1 MNRVARIVAE
11 TSWDPSSAP
20 LERAQ
25 ARIKQTLRVGVLH
38 NPLSGKNRKRGLRK
52 VYTTL
57 ANHPQVPSYEVR
69 TPVEV
74 TVALAELARRAVN
87 VVVINGGDGTVQ
99 MVLTALFRDRPFRE
113 LPRLAVLAGGTT
125 NMTAGDAGIS
135 GSPAR
140 DLQRLLDRLAT
151 GIEENAGVRRPLLEV
166 SFATAGSTQYG
177 FFFSAGALQRLT
189 RRRWAERSTTRIR
202 ALRGGLGT
210 ALFVGKMV
218 TKLLLRRP
226 QPGPSPLIQVR
237 LDGHVCRIDERS
249 LLFVTTLERMALGLR
264 PFWGTEPAP
273 LHFTAI
279 TLPPRYLLRA
289 APALLRGR
297 TNRYLRPE
305 FGYLSHN
312 ASEIRWWCDD
322 GFLLDG
328 QPFEPA
334 ASEPVVIRRGPCVD
348 FIRC

>member
-1 MNRVARIVAE
+1 MNSFARTLAE
-11 TSWDPSSAP
+11 TSLSLSDAPPESAV
-20 LERAQ
+20 RTQ
-25 ARIKQTLRVGVLH
+25 RTLRIGVLH
-38 NPLSGKNRKRGLRK
+38 NPLSGRNRKRGLGR
-52 VYTTL
+52 VYAAL
-57 ANHPQVPSYEVR
+57 AHRPQVPSYEVR
-69 TPVEV
+69 TPGEV
-74 TVALAELARRAVN
+74 TIALAELERQTVN

-99 MVLTALFRDRPFRE
+99 AVLTALFRDRLFPKPP
-113 LPRLAVLAGGTT
+113 LLAVLAGGTT
-125 NMTAGDAGIS
+125 NMTAGDVGIT

-140 DLQRLLDRLAT
+140 GLQRLLDRLAT
-151 GIEENAGVRRPLLEV
+151 GIEENVRARRPLLEV
-166 SFATAGSTQYG
+166 NFATAGSAQYG
-177 FFFSAGALQRLT
+177 FFFSAGALQWLT
-189 RRRWAERSTTRIR
+189 HRRWAERNTTRIR

-218 TKLLLRRP
+218 TKLLLKRP
-226 QPGPSPLIQVR
+226 LLGPSPVQAR
-237 LDGHVCRIDERS
+237 LDGHVCRVDERS

-279 TLPPRYLLRA
+279 TLPPRYLLQA
-289 APALLRGR
+289 TPALLRGR

-312 ASEIRWWCDD
+312 ASEIRLGCDD

-334 ASEPVVIRRGPCVD
+334 VSEPVVIRRGPCVD